1 MQSGRFLS
9 SPGSRR
15 NQAWHGIDIQVP
27 GTQRRTRNARDAWYG
42 NPIDF
47 KICQVLM
54 VLTGP
59 TGALA
64 GAGLSGSTALI
75 TDGRFSGASHGF
87 IVGHVVPEARVGG
100 PIALVQDG
108 DTIILD
114 AESRTINWSVSPEE
128 EKRRR
133 QEWDATNKKDLNVKR
148 GVLYRYAR
156 DVAVRWPLR

>member
-1 MQSGRFLS
+1 
-9 SPGSRR
+9 
-15 NQAWHGIDIQVP
+15 
-27 GTQRRTRNARDAWYG
+27 
-42 NPIDF
+42 
-47 KICQVLM
+47 M